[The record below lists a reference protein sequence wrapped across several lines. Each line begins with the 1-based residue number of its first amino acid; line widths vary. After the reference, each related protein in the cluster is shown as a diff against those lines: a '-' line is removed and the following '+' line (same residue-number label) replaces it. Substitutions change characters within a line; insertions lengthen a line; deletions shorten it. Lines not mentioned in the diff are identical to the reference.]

1 MKRRHLAVAAIALAL
16 ASAAFSFGLG
26 VNHELA
32 VRTGVDHGKPAVLAS
47 VNAESAVAVRA
58 HQPENTTNANATA
71 KSTAKPAEPSS
82 TPRPQPAQL
91 SAQPEVDPH
100 CGFGSRTA
108 PVTME
113 VYSDFQ
119 CPACKQLFKTTNQ
132 PLLDNYVNTGKV
144 YLIHRDF
151 PLPMHAYSRVAA
163 SYARAAAH
171 VGKFDVVE
179 QALFQNQEKWEANG
193 DVKGTVAAALSA
205 ADMKKVQALVDGK
218 TLEPL
223 IDKDKQAGQL
233 IPVNQTPTTV
243 FRHKG
248 QTYPYAGVMSYDILK
263 GFLDDL
269 LSR

>member
-1 MKRRHLAVAAIALAL
+1 MKRRHLLVAAIALAL
-16 ASAAFSFGLG
+16 LGATLSFGWG
-26 VNHELA
+26 VNRDLA
-32 VRTGVDHGKPAVLAS
+32 VRTGGEDGKPALLTS
-47 VNAESAVAVRA
+47 VNPAPAAAASTL
-58 HQPENTTNANATA
+58 QPENTAHANASA
-71 KSTAKPAEPSS
+71 KAPAKPAPPSP
-82 TPRPQPAQL
+82 TPRSQPEQL
-91 SAQPEVDPH
+91 SAQQEVDPH
-100 CGFGSRTA
+100 CAFGSKTA

-113 VYSDFQ
+113 IYSDFQ

-132 PLLDNYVNTGKV
+132 PLMDNYVNTGKV

-151 PLPMHAYSRVAA
+151 PLPMHAYSRLAA

-171 VGKFDVVE
+171 IGKFDAVE

-193 DVKGTVAAALSA
+193 DVKGTVLAVLSA
-205 ADMKKVQALVDGK
+205 ADMKKVQALVDGR

-223 IDKDKQAGQL
+223 IDKDKQAGQV

>member
-1 MKRRHLAVAAIALAL
+1 
-16 ASAAFSFGLG
+16 LG
-26 VNHELA
+26 VNHDLA
-32 VRTGVDHGKPAVLAS
+32 LRTGVDDGNPAVLTS
-47 VNAESAVAVRA
+47 LNPESAAAVSV
-58 HQPENTTNANATA
+58 HQPENTSNANATA
-71 KSTAKPAEPSS
+71 KPAAKPAPPGS
-82 TPRPQPAQL
+82 TPRSQPAQL
-91 SAQPEVDPH
+91 SAQQEVDPH
-100 CGFGSRTA
+100 CAFGSKTA

-113 VYSDFQ
+113 IYSDFQ

-132 PLLDNYVNTGKV
+132 PLMDNYVNTGKV

-151 PLPMHAYSRVAA
+151 PLPMHAFSRVAA

-171 VGKFDVVE
+171 IGKFDAVE

-193 DVKGTVAAALSA
+193 DVKGTIAAVLSA

-223 IDKDKQAGQL
+223 IDKDKQAGQV

>member
-1 MKRRHLAVAAIALAL
+1 LLVAAIALAL
-16 ASAAFSFGLG
+16 AGVTLSFGLG
-26 VNHELA
+26 VNHDLA
-32 VRTGVDHGKPAVLAS
+32 VRTGVDDGNPALLTRVNPESAAAAS
-47 VNAESAVAVRA
+47 V
-58 HQPENTTNANATA
+58 HQPENTTHADATA
-71 KSTAKPAEPSS
+71 KSPAKPARPSS
-82 TPRPQPAQL
+82 TPRSQPEQP
-91 SAQPEVDPH
+91 SAQQEVDPH
-100 CGFGSRTA
+100 CAFGSKTA

-113 VYSDFQ
+113 IYSDFQ

-132 PLLDNYVNTGKV
+132 PLMDNYVNTGKV

-151 PLPMHAYSRVAA
+151 PLPMHAYSRLAA

-171 VGKFDVVE
+171 IGKFDAVE

-193 DVKGTVAAALSA
+193 DVKGIVAAVLSV
-205 ADMKKVQALVDGK
+205 ADTKKVQALVDGK

-223 IDKDKQAGQL
+223 IDKDKQAGQV